1 MKGSRCLL
9 FDWGDTLMRVV
20 PGFEGP
26 MFTWPRVE
34 VVPGVEEALQELQD
48 EWTLALATNAVDSQ
62 ERDIWR
68 ALERASLEN
77 LIERMYCYRTIGHR
91 KPAPEYFDHILSDL
105 GMGRDHVVMIG
116 DTFEVDVLGATRS
129 GIRAIWFNE
138 HGDEERMSEMLLT
151 IHKMSDLPKALAF
164 LVRQVR

>member
-1 MKGSRCLL
+1 MKESRCLL
-9 FDWGDTLMRVV
+9 FDWGDTLMRVM

-68 ALERASLEN
+68 ALERAGLED
-77 LIERMYCYRTIGHR
+77 LIDRVYCFRTIGHR
-91 KPAPEYFDHILSDL
+91 KPAPEYFDHILSNL
-105 GMGRDHVVMIG
+105 GMERDHVVMVG
-116 DTFEVDVLGATRS
+116 DTFEADVLGANRS
-129 GIRAIWFNE
+129 GICAIWFNE
-138 HGDEERMSEMLLT
+138 RGDEERTSEMIRT
-151 IHKMSDLPKALAF
+151 IHNMSDLPEALAS